1 MSQTAPSATG
11 PAEPTG
17 RPARYQRSFGGL
29 VGSMIVLV
37 VVLVAFVVLRSLN
50 RDDPEVHPEAVDYL
64 ETVRL
69 AQAAGME
76 ILYPPSL
83 PDGWRAT
90 RVDSGDVWSISML
103 TDDGD
108 FVGLKQVLR
117 PGTSLDDLVEASVG
131 EEATEGEA
139 VGVDSVLAPRWR
151 TFTDS
156 GGDTAYAAEVGGEW
170 VLVFGSAPAGEVLD
184 VAASISDRP
193 L

>member
-1 MSQTAPSATG
+1 VSQTAHPATE

-37 VVLVAFVVLRSLN
+37 VVLVAFVILRSLN
-50 RDDPEVHPEAVDYL
+50 RDDPEAHPEAVDYL
-64 ETVRL
+64 GTVRL
-69 AQAAGME
+69 AQAADLDV
-76 ILYPPSL
+76 LYPPAL

-117 PGTSLDDLVEASVG
+117 PGTSLDDLVETSVD
-131 EEATEGEA
+131 EDATEGEA
-139 VGVDSVLAPRWR
+139 VGADSVLAPRWR

-156 GGDTAYAAEVGGEW
+156 GGDTAYAAEVGGDW
-170 VLVFGSAPAGEVLD
+170 VLVFGSAPADELLD
-184 VAASISDRP
+184 VAASITDQP